1 MLLVALPAGA
11 QEEAPVRLAVTPGS
25 GALEMEL
32 GDLFDDGRIRQAI
45 HRGLPLRISVR
56 AELWRDRLFD
66 TEEESGEWRASVLW
80 DPVLQH
86 YRVRVADA
94 EPVDVATLEVVSGV
108 LQNGF
113 VLPILPDEAGR
124 YYYLATV
131 EMETLSLSDLEEL
144 QRWLGGDLA
153 PAVRGE
159 GDVDGAVARG
169 MRRLLVRALGLPT
182 RRLRLRSPTF
192 EVGGG

>member
-1 MLLVALPAGA
+1 MRLGVA
-11 QEEAPVRLAVTPGS
+11 PGS

-32 GDLFDDGRIRQAI
+32 GDLFDDGRLRQAI
-45 HRGLPLRISVR
+45 HRGLPLRVAVT
-56 AELWRDRLFD
+56 AELWRDRFFD
-66 TEEESGEWRASVLW
+66 TEEESAEWRASVLW
-80 DPVLQH
+80 DPVAER
-86 YRVRVADA
+86 YRVGVGAD
-94 EPVDVATLEVVSGV
+94 EPVDAASLDAVSAV
-108 LQNGF
+108 LQERF
-113 VLPILPDEAGR
+113 SLPIRPGEDGR
-124 YYYLATV
+124 YYYLATI

-144 QRWLGGDLA
+144 QRWLGGELA

-159 GDVDGAVARG
+159 GDVDGAVSRG

>member
-1 MLLVALPAGA
+1 
-11 QEEAPVRLAVTPGS
+11 VRLQVAPDS
-25 GALEMEL
+25 GTLTMEL
-32 GDLFDDGRIRQAI
+32 GDLFDDGRLRQAI
-45 HRGLPLRISVR
+45 HRGLPLRIAVR
-56 AELWRDRLFD
+56 VELWNDAFFD
-66 TEEESGEWRASVLW
+66 TEEATGEWRASVLW
-80 DPVLQH
+80 DPVVQR
-86 YRVRVADA
+86 YRVRVGEGD
-94 EPVDVATLEVVSGV
+94 PVEVQTLEVVTGV
-108 LQNGF
+108 LQNRF
-113 VLPILPDEAGR
+113 DLPIGPSGPGR

-144 QRWLGGDLA
+144 QRWLSGELA

-192 EVGGG
+192 EVGRGDTGGG